1 MTTQN
6 ERTVP
11 TTTANPNETT
21 SPRTAEKVTAVPPRV
36 DIVEDETG
44 ITLWADLPGV
54 SKEALEVKIE
64 GETLTIEGN
73 VTLSTPE
80 GLEPLYAEVRAPRF
94 ARQFTLSRELDPEGI
109 EARLQDGVL
118 QLRIPKR
125 THAQPRRIT
134 VQVG

>member
-1 MTTQN
+1 MTTPT

-11 TTTANPNETT
+11 TTARNPQQTPE
-21 SPRTAEKVTAVPPRV
+21 PRQAEKVTVTPPRV

-64 GETLTIEGN
+64 GETLTIEGS
-73 VTLSTPE
+73 VSLPTPE
-80 GLEPLYAEVRAPRF
+80 GLEPLYAEVRTPRF

-109 EARLQDGVL
+109 EAKLQDGVL

-125 THAQPRRIT
+125 QHAQPRRIA
-134 VQVG
+134 VQVA